1 MLTFLF
7 LCAVGMAFAGLL
19 AIPFMLFGLIFWV
32 ITLPFRLFFGLFGLF
47 FALIFG
53 IFRVVFG
60 IIGGILGIILAP
72 VGLLVLALF
81 VWAIYRIT
89 QRRPTPTF

>member
-19 AIPFMLFGLIFWV
+19 AIPFMLFGLLFWV

-47 FALIFG
+47 FALVIVCAVRG
-53 IFRVVFG
+53 TALVVLGTRKVRHLTPVRV
-60 IIGGILGIILAP
+60 AEP
-72 VGLLVLALF
+72 TSVGLRKAV
-81 VWAIYRIT
+81 
-89 QRRPTPTF
+89 